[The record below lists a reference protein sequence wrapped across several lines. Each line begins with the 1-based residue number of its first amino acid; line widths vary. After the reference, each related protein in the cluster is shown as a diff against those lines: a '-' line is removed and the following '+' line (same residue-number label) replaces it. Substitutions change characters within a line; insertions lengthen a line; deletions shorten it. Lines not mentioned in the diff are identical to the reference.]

1 MLQSQLDQK
10 KREKKI
16 GLISVPFFYKKDRK
30 SFDHT
35 FCPPLALG
43 ILFSQLKKGGYNICQ
58 DDLSIRFH
66 RNNFSTNGDK
76 RFKHDLF
83 FQEERIRA
91 YAKTGEDD
99 ELEEE
104 IIGILESSP
113 IDYRGINIWLIS
125 IPETTQNSSNILFT
139 LALSKFLKKRYMPYI
154 VLGGHGFSIEL
165 LVSKYTLDGIVDF
178 IVTGEGEEA
187 VIDVVDKIL
196 QEDGKEFSKKVRII
210 HKPTNIIVAPDFS
223 GLSLENYSLTF
234 LDYKELSA
242 DNEAARDFFASDVL
256 VLQYKFIK
264 GCPNKCAFCES
275 SGIGLRAVSKPKE
288 VVDAIELMQKKF
300 KPTGYFFLSD
310 TINISKSY
318 VTEICD
324 EICRRNLKIL
334 WSDCATARGID
345 EEVLEKMKK
354 SGCIRLIF
362 GMETASPDM
371 LKRVNKEIK
380 LDELE
385 HVLKIAS
392 GCGIWT
398 GVEVICGLPHETDAD
413 IKLTIDFLLKNKDY
427 IDKIYCNM
435 FDLRPSSMMR
445 LYPQD
450 YGIENIREVNLHSDL
465 ANFVQFS
472 FDEVNGLKW
481 EDKKRQ
487 IIESFSRIAG
497 ETKSLCDIPN
507 YLQEHLLFYLYD
519 NFHDKTIIK
528 KHYVEIKRFFNS
540 DQS

>member
-43 ILFSQLKKGGYNICQ
+43 VLFSQLKRGGYNICQ

-66 RNNFSTNGDK
+66 RNNYDK
-76 RFKHDLF
+76 NEDRRFKHNLF
-83 FQEERIRA
+83 FQEERILK
-91 YAKTGEDD
+91 YAKTGNDD
-99 ELEEE
+99 ELEKE
-104 IIGILESSP
+104 ILGILENSH
-113 IDYRGINIWLIS
+113 IDYRSIDIWLIS
-125 IPETTQNSSNILFT
+125 IPENTQNSSNILFT
-139 LALSKFLKKRYMPYI
+139 LALSKYLKKRYMPYI
-154 VLGGHGFSIEL
+154 VLGGHGFAIVL
-165 LVSKYTLDGIVDF
+165 LLSKYTIDGIVDF
-178 IVTGEGEEA
+178 IVAGEGEEA

-196 QEDGKEFSKKVRII
+196 QEEGDKFSDKVRII
-210 HKPTNIIVAPDFS
+210 NKPTKSIVTPDFS
-223 GLSLENYSLTF
+223 GLPLEKYRLTF
-234 LDYKELSA
+234 LDYKELNA
-242 DNEAARDFFASDVL
+242 DNEVARNFFASDIL

-264 GCPNKCAFCES
+264 GCPNRCAFCES

-288 VVDAIELMQKKF
+288 VVDAIELMQELF
-300 KPTGYFFLSD
+300 DPTGYFFLSD
-310 TINISKSY
+310 TINISKKY

-324 EICRRNLKIL
+324 EICERNLKIL
-334 WSDCATARGID
+334 WSDCATAKGLD
-345 EEVLEKMKK
+345 EEVLKKMKK

-362 GMETASPDM
+362 GMETASPNM

-385 HVLKIAS
+385 DVLKIAS

-398 GVEVICGLPHETDAD
+398 GVEVICGLPHETDTD

-435 FDLRPSSMMR
+435 FDLRPNSIMR

-450 YGIENIREVNLHSDL
+450 YGIENIQEANLYSDL
-465 ANFVQFS
+465 ANFTAFS

-487 IIESFSRIAG
+487 IVESFSRVAE
-497 ETKSLCDIPN
+497 ETKSLYDIPS

-519 NFHDKTIIK
+519 NFHDKAIIK
-528 KHYVEIKRFFNS
+528 KYYAEVKRFFNS
-540 DQS
+540 DQA